1 MKTIRKTFATV
12 SLSLSLGLPFLFHAC
27 NFLDI
32 DPYITDL
39 FTLDSLF
46 IRKEYTRQYL
56 NNVYSYLPNYGS
68 PRDYNGTPYILISDE
83 GVSTY
88 GRIALPYYQFIN
100 DKITPDNFSD
110 TGYDRWDSYYEG
122 IRKANTFIMMVN
134 KCEEAG
140 ELKRSEWI
148 GEATFIKAC
157 LYFELM
163 LAWGPIPIM
172 PDKPVDFDT
181 PIGEML
187 TERNTWDEC
196 SDYVASLLETA
207 IQLLPEQIIDNAEIG
222 RPTKSSAMA
231 VLSRLTLYTASPLFN
246 GDNKEFELNFKNNAG
261 VPYLNPVQ
269 SSEKWAVAAANAR
282 RLVDLKPN
290 DLYTVPKMDN
300 TPRFPVPEN
309 EQADFPNGVGGI
321 DPYHSYADMFN
332 GECMQISSNKEILF
346 SRRDSKSFYDWRYST
361 SRFSSPAMI
370 GGWGSFNIPQE
381 LVDAYYMMD
390 GKTVDNAS
398 SEYPYEYGYTDNETV
413 FSGSKS
419 SNGFTILSG
428 THKWYVNREMRF
440 YATVAYNNSYYP
452 SVSTP
457 PDKIDLVDGKTA
469 KYFLESVSGKHNLGG
484 VDYYKEE
491 YPMTGYLCRKFT
503 HYEDSWQPG
512 GRTRAKY
519 FVMYRMAEVYLNY
532 VEAMNEL
539 DKSYT
544 INGVTVSR
552 DVNEMKRCFNLIRYR
567 AGLPGITDADVADVA
582 RMRELILRERQIE
595 MAWESRRYF
604 DLRRT
609 KQAMKYENKPLKGM
623 NINASEAD
631 PDDFY
636 QVIEVKEANWM
647 YQVFTNRRTFFPIP
661 RHEIDKNINLDQFP
675 GY

>member
-12 SLSLSLGLPFLFHAC
+12 SLSLLLGLPFLFHAC
-27 NFLDI
+27 SFLDI

-46 IRKEYTRQYL
+46 VRKEYTQKYL
-56 NNVYSYLPNYGS
+56 NNVYSYLLDYGS
-68 PRDYNGTPYILISDE
+68 PRYFNGMPYILISDE
-83 GVSTY
+83 GVGTY
-88 GRIALPYYQFIN
+88 QRANHQYYMFRN
-100 DKITPDNFSD
+100 DKVTPDNFSS
-110 TGYDRWDSYYEG
+110 TLYDWWESLYIG

-134 KCEEAG
+134 NCEEVG

-163 LAWGPIPIM
+163 LAWGPVPIM

-196 SDYVASLLETA
+196 SHYVTSLLETA

-246 GDNKEFELNFKNNAG
+246 GNNKEFESVFKNDAG
-261 VPYLNPVQ
+261 IPYLNPVQ
-269 SSEKWAVAAANAR
+269 SNEKWAVAAANAK

-290 DLYTVPKMDN
+290 DLYTVPKMEN

-332 GECMQISSNKEILF
+332 GECMQASTNNEILF
-346 SRRDSKSFYDWRYST
+346 CRQNTAINAYIARY
-361 SRFSSPAMI
+361 SSPAMI
-370 GGWGSFNIPQE
+370 GGVGSYIIPQE

-390 GKTVDNAS
+390 GRTIHNAS
-398 SEYPYEYGYTDNETV
+398 SQYPYEYGYTDNEVV

-419 SNGFTILSG
+419 SDGFTILSG

-469 KYFLESVSGKHNLGG
+469 KYFIESTSGKNSPGSASS
-484 VDYYKEE
+484 YIEE
-491 YPMTGYLCRKFT
+491 YPMTGYLCRKFV
-503 HYEDSWQPG
+503 HYEDSWLPG
-512 GRTRAKY
+512 GRTRHKY
-519 FVMYRMAEVYLNY
+519 NIVYRMAEVYLNF

-544 INGVTVSR
+544 INNITVSR

-595 MAWESRRYF
+595 MAWENRRYF

-609 KQAMKYENKPLKGM
+609 KQAMKYENKPLKGV
-623 NINASEAD
+623 NINASEAE

-647 YQVFTNRRTFFPIP
+647 YQIFTNRRTFFPIP
-661 RHEIDKNINLDQFP
+661 KREIDKNINLDQFP